1 MFNRHTKT
9 PCTAHFYRAS
19 FTYPMSKAT
28 NNTRLK
34 KAQEIASNPSAYK
47 VCEACDSIVGL
58 GSTTCP
64 NCHGYRFDTSDTR
77 VVDQAIFL
85 GTRKKTS
92 VTASDLV

>member
-1 MFNRHTKT
+1 
-9 PCTAHFYRAS
+9 
-19 FTYPMSKAT
+19 MSKNT
-28 NNTRLK
+28 NKIFNKHVSSERLQ

-47 VCEACDSIVGL
+47 VCECCDSIVGAN
-58 GSTTCP
+58 SVICS
-64 NCHGYRFDTSDTR
+64 NCHGYKFDKSQTR

>member
-1 MFNRHTKT
+1 MMRDGATCET
-9 PCTAHFYRAS
+9 S
-19 FTYPMSKAT
+19 MSKT
-28 NNTRLK
+28 NNKIFNKQISSERLQ

-47 VCEACDSIVGL
+47 VCECCDSIVGSN
-58 GSTTCP
+58 STTCS
-64 NCHGYRFDTSDTR
+64 NCHGYRFDDSQTR

>member
-1 MFNRHTKT
+1 
-9 PCTAHFYRAS
+9 
-19 FTYPMSKAT
+19 MSKAT
-28 NNTRLK
+28 NNTRLQ

-47 VCEACDSIVGL
+47 VCEACDSIVGM

-64 NCHGYRFDTSDTR
+64 NCHGYRFDSSDTR

>member
-1 MFNRHTKT
+1 
-9 PCTAHFYRAS
+9 
-19 FTYPMSKAT
+19 MSKKT
-28 NNTRLK
+28 NKIFDNLASNERLK

-47 VCEACDSIVGL
+47 VCECCDSIVGA
-58 GSTTCP
+58 GSVTCS
-64 NCHGYRFDTSDTR
+64 NCHGYRFDTSQTR